1 MNDSP
6 VSHKSDSVDFGGT
19 TYDGEHRGL
28 TRTYAL
34 NPFMSDNVRSEQ
46 GKQVMM
52 LSFQR
57 SEASLSVPEYLL
69 SDLMSFLVS
78 EVQMHFPE
86 YKCEGEWT

>member
-1 MNDSP
+1 MDDSK
-6 VSHKSDSVDFGGT
+6 VSQGIRSVDMGNA
-19 TYDGEHRGL
+19 EHEEGHRSL

-57 SEASLSVPEYLL
+57 SEASLSVPYYLL